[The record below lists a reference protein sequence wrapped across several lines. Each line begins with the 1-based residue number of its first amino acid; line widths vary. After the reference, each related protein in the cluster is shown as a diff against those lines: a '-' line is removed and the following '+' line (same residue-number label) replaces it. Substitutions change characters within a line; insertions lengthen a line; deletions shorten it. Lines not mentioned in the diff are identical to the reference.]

1 MISFSEIDTTTK
13 RASKAIGFSW
23 GIAEEVG
30 KNIRNMELFGLPG
43 VKNLNEYFKIYP
55 NKQFQ
60 KISLISE
67 KNISDKIPYCP
78 IILGV
83 NFLDQIKVLEN
94 KKEINFKNIAYPMLF
109 LPFAS
114 RGSELIGKKI
124 FLNIDEK
131 KFLLSFNQAIYSNAS
146 DKLIIEKT
154 ENLRLSFIE
163 NNNSFSEDEWK
174 EIYKLSEKTFVEEKD
189 SLKEY
194 SAGAGL
200 TDND

>member
-43 VKNLNEYFKIYP
+43 VKNLNEYFKSYP

-83 NFLDQIKVLEN
+83 NFIDQIKVLEN

-109 LPFAS
+109 LPFVS

-124 FLNIDEK
+124 FLNFDEN
-131 KFLLSFNQAIYSNAS
+131 KFLLSFNQTIYTNAS
-146 DKLIIEKT
+146 DQLIIEKT
-154 ENLRLSFIE
+154 ENLNLSFIE
-163 NNNSFSEDEWK
+163 NNNSFSESEWK
-174 EIYKLSEKTFVEEKD
+174 EIYRLSEKTFVEEKD
-189 SLKEY
+189 SLKEH
-194 SAGAGL
+194 SAGAGM